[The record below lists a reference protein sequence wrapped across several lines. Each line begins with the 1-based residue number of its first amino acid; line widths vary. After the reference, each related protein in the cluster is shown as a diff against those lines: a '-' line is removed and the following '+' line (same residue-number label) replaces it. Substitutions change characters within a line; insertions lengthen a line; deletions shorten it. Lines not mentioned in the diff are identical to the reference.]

1 VGLALVCA
9 AYHCTLPT
17 GLAVAAAIGAAAQ
30 RNLPWPTK
38 VALLLVAGLGVVSER
53 GMTAALHSCWGDAP
67 HAFWW

>member
-1 VGLALVCA
+1 MALVCA

-30 RNLPWPTK
+30 RKVPWPTK

-53 GMTAALHSCWGDAP
+53 GMTAVLHSCWGEAP
-67 HAFWW
+67 HALWW